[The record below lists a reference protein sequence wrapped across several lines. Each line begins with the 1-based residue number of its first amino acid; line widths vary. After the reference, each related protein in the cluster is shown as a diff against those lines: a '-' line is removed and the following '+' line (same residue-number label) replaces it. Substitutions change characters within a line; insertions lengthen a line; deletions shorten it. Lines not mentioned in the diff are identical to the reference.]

1 MKTQSATPAEHTSL
15 DSFEGLP
22 VLKDITSPPGPPPER
37 GLAAYGWLEKAGG
50 YLPGVALAG
59 LLAVG
64 GGFLS
69 VWLGEHVFG
78 FEKSPVSEIMMA
90 IFLGLL
96 IRNTVGLPELYYPGL
111 QFCLK
116 TLLRLGI
123 ILLGLRLSLLAA
135 GKIGLVGLPVVVVC
149 ITAALL
155 LVTWFNARLGL
166 PRRLGALIAVGTSIC
181 GATAIVAT
189 APAIKA
195 EDDEVS
201 YAVACIT
208 IFGLVAMLAY
218 PFLAFWIFAGD
229 ARLAGLFL
237 GTAIHETAQV
247 AGAGLMYQQQFDAPQ
262 ALDVATVTKLVRNLC
277 MAAVI
282 PIVAV
287 YYHRGANG
295 PAGGPRRSLAQMFPL
310 FIAGFFLMT
319 IVRTVGD
326 IGERP
331 FGVLDPEGWKQFVK
345 VGSQTAAWLLTIAMA
360 SVGLGTSLS
369 RLLKLGLRPLAVGLV
384 AAVLVGVVSV
394 AMVKLVG
401 PLL

>member
-1 MKTQSATPAEHTSL
+1 
-15 DSFEGLP
+15 
-22 VLKDITSPPGPPPER
+22 
-37 GLAAYGWLEKAGG
+37 
-50 YLPGVALAG
+50 
-59 LLAVG
+59 
-64 GGFLS
+64 
-69 VWLGEHVFG
+69 
-78 FEKSPVSEIMMA
+78 
-90 IFLGLL
+90 
-96 IRNTVGLPELYYPGL
+96 
-111 QFCLK
+111 
-116 TLLRLGI
+116 
-123 ILLGLRLSLLAA
+123 
-135 GKIGLVGLPVVVVC
+135 VVC

-237 GTAIHETAQV
+237 GTSIHETAQV
-247 AGAGLMYQQQFDAPQ
+247 AGAGLMYQQQFDAPA

-282 PIVAV
+282 PLVAI
-287 YYHRGANG
+287 YYHRGASG
-295 PAGGPRRSLAQMFPL
+295 PATGPRRTLAQMFPL

-319 IVRTVGD
+319 LLRTVGD
-326 IGERP
+326 IGDRP
-331 FGVLDPEGWKQFVK
+331 FGVIDPADWEQFVK
-345 VGSQTAAWLLTIAMA
+345 IGGQTAAWLLTIAMA
-360 SVGLGTSLS
+360 SVGLGTSLA

-384 AAVLVGVVSV
+384 AALLVGVVSV

-401 PLL
+401 PLLGS